1 MGSAGA
7 RVGSAVSGLG
17 RVAIVVRRL
26 LGITPS
32 TWRTAVLRAARRLV
46 WAAFVVVVVTTLSF
60 FVIEVLPGDPA
71 RLLVG
76 PQASAQ
82 DVARAREIYRLDP
95 PASATPRARTAWMLE
110 RYGRFWSRLVH
121 LGPAV
126 PAPKDREHR
135 SCGHAIGRLHVDLGY
150 SFTWQ
155 RPVVDLL
162 ATKIPRSFE
171 LALAAFLVQ
180 ALCGVGMG
188 LFAASRR
195 GSRWDE
201 ATLGA
206 TALGMSAPVF
216 LVGLLLQYVLA
227 YRLRLL
233 PYDGYGKTTAM
244 QLRSLVLPAIT
255 LGVLGVALYT
265 RLTRDEVSAA
275 LAQDFARTARAKGA
289 SRARVLFVHALRAAA
304 VPIVTVAALDL
315 GTLIGGAIV
324 TEKLFRWP
332 GVGQMAVDAVLNR
345 DGSVILGVVLFTST
359 AVALSTVLLDLVL
372 PFVDP
377 RLGQRAPRAPG

>member
-1 MGSAGA
+1 
-7 RVGSAVSGLG
+7 
-17 RVAIVVRRL
+17 
-26 LGITPS
+26 
-32 TWRTAVLRAARRLV
+32 
-46 WAAFVVVVVTTLSF
+46 
-60 FVIEVLPGDPA
+60 
-71 RLLVG
+71 
-76 PQASAQ
+76 
-82 DVARAREIYRLDP
+82 
-95 PASATPRARTAWMLE
+95 MLA

-121 LGPAV
+121 LGPKAID
-126 PAPKDREHR
+126 PKDKEHR
-135 SCGHAIGRLHVDLGY
+135 SCAHAAGGVHVDLGY
-150 SFTWQ
+150 SFTY
-155 RPVVDLL
+155 RKPVVDLL
-162 ATKIPRSFE
+162 AARIPRSFE
-171 LALAAFLVQ
+171 LAVAAFLVQ
-180 ALCGVGMG
+180 VLCGVGLG
-188 LFAASRR
+188 VIAASRR
-195 GSRWDE
+195 GSRVDE

-233 PYDGYGKTTAM
+233 PYDGFGKTPGE

-255 LGVLGVALYT
+255 LGVLGIALYA

-275 LAQDFARTARAKGA
+275 LAQDFARTERAKGA
-289 SRARVLFVHALRAAA
+289 SRGRVLFVHALRAAA

-359 AVALSTVLLDLVL
+359 AVALSTVLLDLLL

-377 RLGQRAPRAPG
+377 RLLQQRAPRAPG